1 LIWLK
6 HFNLFTFRK
15 KMTDNIRCY
24 TLSIQVDLEQLT
36 VSYKEA
42 DPTFMFDT
50 SEDIKEAILNEFGWL
65 DSSGVKVIEIEEI
78 KK

>member
-1 LIWLK
+1 
-6 HFNLFTFRK
+6 
-15 KMTDNIRCY
+15 MTDNIRCY

-78 KK
+78 KKKSRNEN

>member
-1 LIWLK
+1 MVSL
-6 HFNLFTFRK
+6 
-15 KMTDNIRCY
+15 
-24 TLSIQVDLEQLT
+24 LT

>member
-1 LIWLK
+1 
-6 HFNLFTFRK
+6 
-15 KMTDNIRCY
+15 MTDNIRCY

-50 SEDIKEAILNEFGWL
+50 SEDIKEAILNEFGLL
-65 DSSGVKVIEIEEI
+65 DSSGVKVIEIEII

>member
-1 LIWLK
+1 
-6 HFNLFTFRK
+6 
-15 KMTDNIRCY
+15 MTDNIRCY

-78 KK
+78 KKKSKNEN

>member
-1 LIWLK
+1 MVSL
-6 HFNLFTFRK
+6 
-15 KMTDNIRCY
+15 
-24 TLSIQVDLEQLT
+24 LT

-65 DSSGVKVIEIEEI
+65 DSSGVKVIEGVKI
-78 KK
+78 KMLKLLQQN

>member
-1 LIWLK
+1 
-6 HFNLFTFRK
+6 
-15 KMTDNIRCY
+15 MTDNIRCY

-42 DPTFMFDT
+42 YPTFMFDT
-50 SEDIKEAILNEFGWL
+50 SEDIKEAILNESGWL

>member
-1 LIWLK
+1 
-6 HFNLFTFRK
+6 
-15 KMTDNIRCY
+15 MTDNIRCY

-42 DPTFMFDT
+42 DPTFMLDT